1 MDKLIFNAA
10 NLVAQ
15 QAINR
20 QMLTNELANLSTTGF
35 KTSFAATLQSVKAD
49 GQGFDTR
56 FQAKTV
62 ERDFINLKPGSL
74 MVTGNPLD
82 VAMQDATVLGVQAPN
97 GELAFT
103 RRGDLRV
110 NASGVLETGS
120 GEIVRGED
128 GPITM
133 PQGFQYTI
141 MRDGSIFAR
150 NPAQAGPQVGEQI
163 GTLMLRDASN
173 VQLRRRQDGLYA
185 VDGRPFGTDIPTSE
199 TGKQPS
205 LVSQT
210 LEGSNVSAIESMTK
224 MIDHARTFEAQI
236 RIIKEA
242 KDLDGSG
249 ATMIRQS

>member
-49 GQGFDTR
+49 GPGFDTR

-62 ERDFINLKPGSL
+62 ERDFINLKAGSM
-74 MVTGNPLD
+74 MVTGKPLD
-82 VAMQDATVLGVQAPN
+82 VAMQDATVMGVQAPN

-110 NASGVLETGS
+110 NANGVLETGA
-120 GEIVRGED
+120 GEIVQGEG

-133 PQGFQYTI
+133 PLGFEYTI
-141 MRDGSIFAR
+141 LQDGSIFAR
-150 NPAQAGPQVGEQI
+150 NPAQAGTQTGEQI
-163 GTLMLRDASN
+163 GKLLLRDASN

-185 VDGRPFGTDIPTSE
+185 VDGRPLGTDIPVTE
-199 TGKQPS
+199 KQPS

-224 MIDHARTFEAQI
+224 MIDHARTFESQI

-249 ATMIRQS
+249 ASMIRQS

>member
-15 QAINR
+15 QAVNR
-20 QMLTNELANLSTTGF
+20 QMLTNELANVSTTGF
-35 KTSFAATLQSVKAD
+35 KTSFAATLQAVKAD
-49 GQGFDTR
+49 GPGFDSR
-56 FQAKTV
+56 IQSRIV
-62 ERDFINLKPGSL
+62 ERDLIDLKAGSL

-82 VAMQDATVLGVQAPN
+82 IAMQDATVMGVQAPN

-133 PQGFQYTI
+133 PLGFTYTI
-141 MRDGSIFAR
+141 LQDGTIFAR
-150 NPAQAGPQVGEQI
+150 NPAQAGTQTGEQVGK
-163 GTLMLRDASN
+163 LLLRDAST
-173 VQLRRRQDGLYA
+173 VQLRRRQDGLYGM
-185 VDGRPFGTDIPTSE
+185 DGRPPGTDIPVTQ
-199 TGKQPS
+199 KVPS
-205 LVSQT
+205 VVSQA
-210 LEGSNVSAIESMTK
+210 LEGSNVSAIESMAK
-224 MIDHARTFEAQI
+224 MIDHARTFESQI

-249 ATMIRQS
+249 STMIRQS

>member
-15 QAINR
+15 QAVNR

-35 KTSFAATLQSVKAD
+35 KTSFAATLQAVRAD
-49 GQGFDTR
+49 GPGFDTR
-56 FQAKTV
+56 IQARTV
-62 ERDFINLKPGSL
+62 ERDLINLKAGSL

-82 VAMQDATVLGVQAPN
+82 IAMQDTTVMGVQAPN

-133 PQGFQYTI
+133 PLGFEYTI
-141 MRDGSIFAR
+141 LRDGSIYAR
-150 NPAQAGPQVGEQI
+150 NPAQAGSQTGEQI
-163 GTLMLRDASN
+163 GKLLLRDASST
-173 VQLRRRQDGLYA
+173 QLRRRQDGLYA
-185 VDGRPFGTDIPTSE
+185 VDGKPLGTDIPVSE
-199 TGKQPS
+199 KVPS
-205 LVSQT
+205 VISQAI
-210 LEGSNVSAIESMTK
+210 EGSNVSAIESMTK
-224 MIDHARTFEAQI
+224 MIDHARTFESQI

-249 ATMIRQS
+249 ATMMRHS

>member
-15 QAINR
+15 QAVNR

-62 ERDFINLKPGSL
+62 ERDFINLKAGSL

-110 NASGVLETGS
+110 NASGVLETGG

-133 PQGFQYTI
+133 PLGFEFTI
-141 MRDGSIFAR
+141 LRDGSIYAR
-150 NPAQAGPQVGEQI
+150 NPAQPGPQPGEQI
-163 GTLMLRDASN
+163 GKLLLRDASDTP
-173 VQLRRRQDGLYA
+173 LRRRQDGLYA
-185 VDGRPFGTDIPTSE
+185 VDGKPPGTDLPVGE
-199 TGKQPS
+199 KVPS
-205 LVSQT
+205 VVNQT

>member
-10 NLVAQ
+10 NLVGQ
-15 QAINR
+15 QAVNR

-62 ERDFINLKPGSL
+62 ERDFINLKAGSM
-74 MVTGNPLD
+74 MVTGKPLD

-110 NASGVLETGS
+110 NASGVLETGG

-133 PQGFQYTI
+133 PLGFEYTI
-141 MRDGSIFAR
+141 LQDGSIFAR
-150 NPAQAGPQVGEQI
+150 NPAQAGTQTGEQVGKLQ
-163 GTLMLRDASN
+163 LRDASS

-185 VDGRPFGTDIPTSE
+185 VDGRPFGTDIPITE
-199 TGKQPS
+199 KQPS
-205 LVSQT
+205 IMSQT

>member
-15 QAINR
+15 QAVNR

-35 KTSFAATLQSVKAD
+35 KTSFAATLQSVKVEGA
-49 GQGFDTR
+49 GFDTR
-56 FQAKTV
+56 FQSRIV
-62 ERDFINLKPGSL
+62 ERDFIDLKAGSM
-74 MVTGNPLD
+74 MVTGKPLD
-82 VAMQDATVLGVQAPN
+82 VAMQEATVMGVQAPN

-110 NASGVLETGS
+110 NASGVLETGA

-133 PQGFQYTI
+133 PLGSEFTI
-141 MRDGSIFAR
+141 LNDGSIYAR
-150 NPAQAGPQVGEQI
+150 NSAQPGPQPGEQI
-163 GTLMLRDASN
+163 GKLMLRDASAI
-173 VQLRRRQDGLYA
+173 QLRRRQDGLYA
-185 VDGRPFGTDIPTSE
+185 VDGKPPGTDIPVTE
-199 TGKQPS
+199 KVPS
-205 LVSQT
+205 VVSQT

-224 MIDHARTFEAQI
+224 MIDHARTFESQI

>member
-15 QAINR
+15 QMVNR

-49 GQGFDTR
+49 GPGFDTR

-62 ERDFINLKPGSL
+62 ESDFINLRAGSL

-82 VAMQDATVLGVQAPN
+82 VAMQEATVLGVQAPN

-110 NASGVLETGS
+110 NASGVLETGG

-133 PQGFQYTI
+133 PQGFEYTI
-141 MRDGSIFAR
+141 LRDGSIFAR
-150 NPAQAGPQVGEQI
+150 NPAQAGAQNGEQI
-163 GTLMLRDASN
+163 GKLLLRDASN

-185 VDGRPFGTDIPTSE
+185 MDGRPLGTDIPVTE
-199 TGKQPS
+199 KQPS
-205 LVSQT
+205 LISQT

-224 MIDHARTFEAQI
+224 MIDHARTFESQI